1 MLARAS
7 SLNFHTYC
15 LSEHVPRQ
23 YDSELYPEEIAEGST
38 PSSLLSKFQR
48 YLVEAR
54 RLQHREQQRERGLN
68 VLVGA
73 ETENVSPKTLQW
85 LKREVFHC
93 EAPETPPALVG
104 KGVVDYLVGSVHH
117 AGAILPCCGS
127 VAHVQAAQTGI
138 PIDFDA
144 GTFESAR
151 QHFDW
156 QRATNGPATSGPES
170 ETESLLRLCLSY
182 FEAQYRLIDELR
194 PEVIGHFDLI
204 RLFAPTLR
212 IYGGDEG
219 TVQGVEVA
227 TTTATLRREVQE
239 ASDRSISLAAS
250 YGALFEVNS
259 ASVRKG
265 WPSPYP
271 GEDVLKVSVTKAI
284 ACHRLTAA

>member
-1 MLARAS
+1 MLTRAS
-7 SLNFHTYC
+7 SLGFHTYC

-38 PSSLLSKFQR
+38 PSSLLSKFKS

-54 RLQHREQQRERGLN
+54 KLQEKEQHRDGGLN

-73 ETENVSPKTLQW
+73 ETENVSPTTLQW
-85 LKREVFHC
+85 LKREVFRS
-93 EAPETPPALVG
+93 EAKDTPPALVG

-127 VAHVQAAQTGI
+127 VAEVKAAPTGI

-151 QHFDW
+151 DHFC
-156 QRATNGPATSGPES
+156 RRRGASS
-170 ETESLLRLCLSY
+170 ETTTESLLRLCLSY

-204 RLFAPTLR
+204 RLFAPNLQ
-212 IYGGDEG
+212 IYGDAGAL
-219 TVQGVEVA
+219 QGQEDA
-227 TTTATLRREVQE
+227 TTAMRREVQE
-239 ASDRSISLAAS
+239 ASDRSIRLAAS

-271 GEDVLKVSVTKAI
+271 GKDVIEVSDT
-284 ACHRLTAA
+284 